1 MRFTMNKS
9 RLIGTACATVFSFI
23 AVPMDANAVIIDF
36 EDISIPASS
45 ISGSSQT
52 SGGYSFVNTTTTND
66 DILAMRLSSWCA
78 GGCVDNGT
86 QYLAVYNSDQTG
98 PFEVEMTRNGG
109 GLFDL
114 LSFDFASLFKFVP
127 APGTEVLDVIA
138 TAPGGVTISQSFNY
152 DNIGDEFQI
161 AMLGS
166 QFSGLQSVLFSSQ
179 FIFPAYDNI
188 EVSAVPIPAAVWLFG
203 SGLLGLVGIARR
215 KKIA

>member
-1 MRFTMNKS
+1 MRFTVNKS
-9 RLIGTACATVFSFI
+9 RLIGTVCATAFSFI
-23 AVPMDANAVIIDF
+23 AAPMAANAAIIDF

-45 ISGSSQT
+45 ISGPSQT

-66 DILAMRLSSWCA
+66 DILAVRLSSACA

-86 QYLAVYNSDQTG
+86 QYLAVFNSDQTG

-127 APGTEVLDVIA
+127 ASGTEVLDVIA
-138 TAPGGVTISQSFNY
+138 TAPGGVTVSQRFNY

-215 KKIA
+215 KKVA